1 MQLNLDMMQMIL
13 RQLPVLI
20 VALAAI
26 AQLTAVSQR
35 RSRLVL
41 K

>member
-1 MQLNLDMMQMIL
+1 MQFNLDIMQMVL
-13 RQLPVLI
+13 RQMPILI
-20 VALAAI
+20 AALAAI